1 MAKSSRCAFVVIL
14 VFNNEV
20 ASHRLSVSCFLL
32 PPISILNLVQFL
44 QGSLATN
51 SGEER
56 RVILKRVKYRVQ
68 GAQEMAEMEH
78 LLNVYASSACRK
90 SVAPFLGYIEV
101 QPDQVKGK
109 LTKGLWLV
117 WEAQGLNT
125 LAYYLKRRDCIS
137 ALAED
142 LDVPEDAVL
151 PTVMTQ
157 IFECLIDI
165 HNAGLVHRDIKPANI
180 VFSDSERR
188 FKLIDLGAA
197 ADLRT
202 GTNYS
207 PDKTILDPMY
217 CPPEE
222 YVLPSDAPHLSEKGK
237 VFALAVSPLLWQQHR
252 PDCFDTWNAGIVLL
266 QLGLPFLR
274 TTTALRNW
282 RNTFARCD
290 YDIEEW
296 RMRSGLSAKQT
307 ALLDAND
314 GLGWDLVAGL
324 LRPREVES
332 DGKRGVRF
340 INTGSAP
347 RLTPAAALKHPFFKT
362 ATASG
367 TTSSKMSFGG
377 KLGSL
382 FSFSS
387 SQDED
392 DAQKEE
398 VVSSSS
404 NKRRA
409 GSGSSSSGSSSRGS
423 ASRGTGS
430 GSSKSRGA
438 VILDA
443 STVAGGVGVSTRGGR
458 PASTWNWM
466 KSKLF
471 DLEARLAQ
479 EASETQT
486 QTTIVQQLKK
496 DVAAGKASTAEL
508 EKEESVLLNMRS
520 SLQTSAKELNTLYSS
535 AKGFLSAV
543 VKPGGS
549 AEMKRQQEEEEE
561 KEKAAAAA
569 AEAAAAAQAE
579 SEATLGVSKSVTD
592 AATNAIYSGLKFT
605 GMALNAVSDLAAA
618 AERGVSK
625 AQAEAAAR
633 RAANAAFIDAL
644 QALNPP
650 LSASSTWEEVSKALP
665 KNNEVYA
672 VLTETQKMQA
682 FEVYVDALQ
691 RAQRNAAQRAA
702 IAFTTLL
709 EETVSNSSDSVDSM
723 NYEDFATSAA
733 ARDPRFSGVVS
744 DADRR
749 AAFDAFIAKRRAEE
763 QRILAEIAAEA
774 ERAAARAAAAKEA
787 EAATA
792 AAIATAVA
800 EASSAAVGDVD
811 KTQTPTAAPDV
822 QQLEFLKAEQARLK
836 DEYARMEAKL
846 QEMEKALS
854 VQNLVGSLLDD
865 GSFVEA
871 DEEGNVIFRFA
882 AAAPPAGVA
891 GEKQQ
896 KKNESS
902 SGSAGGVEPTMET
915 AASRDYF

>member
-1 MAKSSRCAFVVIL
+1 M
-14 VFNNEV
+14 
-20 ASHRLSVSCFLL
+20 
-32 PPISILNLVQFL
+32 PFL

-56 RVILKRVKYRVQ
+56 RVILKRVKDRVQ

-90 SVAPFLGYIEV
+90 SVAPFLGYVEV
-101 QPDQVKGK
+101 DRSEVRGK

-117 WEAQGLNT
+117 WESQGLNT
-125 LAYYLKRRDCIS
+125 LAYYLKRRDCIL
-137 ALAED
+137 ALAKD
-142 LDVPEDAVL
+142 LNVAEEAVL
-151 PTVMTQ
+151 PTVMSQ
-157 IFECLIDI
+157 IFECLIDL

-180 VFSDSERR
+180 VFSDAERR

-222 YVLPSDAPHLSEKGK
+222 YVLPTDAPDLSEKNK
-237 VFALAVSPLLWQQHR
+237 LISSLAMSPLLWQQHR
-252 PDCFDTWNAGIVLL
+252 PDCFDTWSTGIVLL

-296 RMRSGLSAKQT
+296 RMRAGLSAKQT

-314 GLGWDLVAGL
+314 GLGWDLVTGL
-324 LRPREVES
+324 LRPRKVER
-332 DGKRGVRF
+332 DGNRGVRF
-340 INTGSAP
+340 INTGDAP
-347 RLTPAAALKHPFFKT
+347 RLSPSAALKHPFFKT
-362 ATASG
+362 AAAAAVGKGSSR
-367 TTSSKMSFGG
+367 TTSNKFSF
-377 KLGSL
+377 GSL

-387 SQDED
+387 SQDG
-392 DAQKEE
+392 KEE
-398 VVSSSS
+398 EEEVAAGVVPNTARITSSKRKTGSTSSSS
-404 NKRRA
+404 
-409 GSGSSSSGSSSRGS
+409 SSSSSSV
-423 ASRGTGS
+423 SRGTGS
-430 GSSKSRGA
+430 RGSGSLSNTFSSSKSRGA
-438 VILDA
+438 VILDS
-443 STVAGGVGVSTRGGR
+443 STVSGGVGVSTRGR
-458 PASTWNWM
+458 SASTWNWM

-486 QTTIVQQLKK
+486 QTTIVQELKK
-496 DVAAGKASTAEL
+496 DVAAGKASKAEL
-508 EKEESVLLNMRS
+508 EKEESALLSMRS

-543 VKPGGS
+543 VKPSGS
-549 AEMKRQQEEEEE
+549 VEKNKQSQEEK
-561 KEKAAAAA
+561 KEVIVVPTPRASLSSS
-569 AEAAAAAQAE
+569 QLNE
-579 SEATLGVSKSVTD
+579 SETSSSDSSDSIGVSKSVTD

-625 AQAEAAAR
+625 AQAEASER

-644 QALNPP
+644 QAVNPP
-650 LSASSTWEEVSKALP
+650 LSEMSTWKEVSAVLP
-665 KNNEVYA
+665 ENETYA
-672 VLTETQKMQA
+672 VLTTTQRMQA
-682 FEVYVDALQ
+682 FEIYVDALQ

-702 IAFTTLL
+702 VAFTALL
-709 EETVSNSSDSVDSM
+709 EESISNNATNRSADM
-723 NYEDFATSAA
+723 NSAISYEDFATSAA
-733 ARDPRFSGVVS
+733 AKDPRFSGVAS

-763 QRILAEIAAEA
+763 QRIVAEIAAEA
-774 ERAAARAAAAKEA
+774 ERAATRAAATGKSTE
-787 EAATA
+787 EATA
-792 AAIATAVA
+792 ATDLPTAIDATT
-800 EASSAAVGDVD
+800 SAAVENEN
-811 KTQTPTAAPDV
+811 KTQDATASATSAAAPDV

-865 GSFVEA
+865 GSVVET

-882 AAAPPAGVA
+882 AAAPPAG
-891 GEKQQ
+891 KY
-896 KKNESS
+896 KN
-902 SGSAGGVEPTMET
+902 SGGIAEPTVET
-915 AASRDYF
+915 AASRDYY

>member
-1 MAKSSRCAFVVIL
+1 M
-14 VFNNEV
+14 
-20 ASHRLSVSCFLL
+20 
-32 PPISILNLVQFL
+32 NLALTLICLHFL

-56 RVILKRVKYRVQ
+56 RVILKRVKDRVQ

-101 QPDQVKGK
+101 DPREVRGK

-125 LAYYLKRRDCIS
+125 LAYYLKRRDCIP
-137 ALAED
+137 ALATD
-142 LDVPEDAVL
+142 LNVAEEAVL

-157 IFECLIDI
+157 IFECLIDL

-180 VFSDSERR
+180 VFSDAERR

-222 YVLPSDAPHLSEKGK
+222 YVLPSDAPDLSEKNK
-237 VFALAVSPLLWQQHR
+237 LFSSLAMSPLLWQQHR
-252 PDCFDTWNAGIVLL
+252 PDCFDTWSAGIILL

-296 RMRSGLSAKQT
+296 RMRAGLSAKQT
-307 ALLDAND
+307 ALLDANE

-332 DGKRGVRF
+332 DGNRGVRF
-340 INTGSAP
+340 INTGAAP
-347 RLTPAAALKHPFFKT
+347 RLTPSAALKHPFFKT
-362 ATASG
+362 AAAGGSLG
-367 TTSSKMSFGG
+367 TTSKFSF
-377 KLGSL
+377 GSL

-387 SQDED
+387 SSQDEGD
-392 DAQKEE
+392 EKEE
-398 VVSSSS
+398 EKVGAVVPGKTNNN
-404 NKRRA
+404 NKRRTS
-409 GSGSSSSGSSSRGS
+409 SGSSSSSSSG
-423 ASRGTGS
+423 SRGNASS
-430 GSSKSRGA
+430 GRSSKSSSSKSRGA
-438 VILDA
+438 VILDS
-443 STVAGGVGVSTRGGR
+443 STVTGGVGVSTRGR
-458 PASTWNWM
+458 SASTWNWM

-486 QTTIVQQLKK
+486 QTTIVQELKK
-496 DVAAGKASTAEL
+496 DVAAGKASKADL
-508 EKEESVLLNMRS
+508 EKEESELLSMRS

-535 AKGFLSAV
+535 AKGFLSAML
-543 VKPGGS
+543 KPGGS
-549 AEMKRQQEEEEE
+549 GEMNRQPEEEQ
-561 KEKAAAAA
+561 KEQKERVLGGAPP
-569 AEAAAAAQAE
+569 QASVSSSQIE
-579 SEATLGVSKSVTD
+579 DSTTDNSFGVSKSVTD

-625 AQAEAAAR
+625 AQAEAAQR
-633 RAANAAFIDAL
+633 RAANSSFINAL
-644 QALNPP
+644 QAVHPP
-650 LSASSTWEEVSKALP
+650 LSATSTWEEVSAALP
-665 KNNEVYA
+665 ENEAYA
-672 VLTETQKMQA
+672 VLTTTQRMQA
-682 FEVYVDALQ
+682 FEIYVDALE

-709 EETVSNSSDSVDSM
+709 EENILSSTTGPDNDIHSAIS
-723 NYEDFATSAA
+723 YGDFATSAA
-733 ARDPRFSGVVS
+733 ASDPRFSGVAS

-749 AAFDAFIAKRRAEE
+749 AAFDAYIAKRRAKE

-774 ERAAARAAAAKEA
+774 ERAASHAAAAKETEEA
-787 EAATA
+787 AAAAATA
-792 AAIATAVA
+792 GDGT
-800 EASSAAVGDVD
+800 SSAAVGQVE
-811 KTQTPTAAPDV
+811 KTQDISDTPTASSSSAPDV

-846 QEMEKALS
+846 QEMEQALS
-854 VQNLVGSLLDD
+854 VQSLVGSLLDD
-865 GSFVEA
+865 GSVVEA

-882 AAAPPAGVA
+882 AAAPPAGVS
-891 GEKQQ
+891 GKQQ
-896 KKNESS
+896 QQQKS
-902 SGSAGGVEPTMET
+902 SGGIAEPTVET
-915 AASRDYF
+915 AASRDYY

>member
-1 MAKSSRCAFVVIL
+1 L
-14 VFNNEV
+14 
-20 ASHRLSVSCFLL
+20 
-32 PPISILNLVQFL
+32 QQ
-44 QGSLATN
+44 QGSLATT

-56 RVILKRVKYRVQ
+56 RVILKRVKDRVQ

-101 QPDQVKGK
+101 DPTEVRGK

-125 LAYYLKRRDCIS
+125 LAYYLKRRDCIA
-137 ALAED
+137 ALAKD
-142 LDVPEDAVL
+142 LEVPEDAVI
-151 PTVMTQ
+151 PTVMQQ
-157 IFECLIDI
+157 IFECLIDL

-180 VFSDSERR
+180 VFSDAERR

-222 YVLPSDAPHLSEKGK
+222 YVLPSDAPNLSEKAGIIS
-237 VFALAVSPLLWQQHR
+237 VAMSPLLWKQHR
-252 PDCFDTWNAGIVLL
+252 PDCFDTWSAGIVLM

-274 TTTALRNW
+274 STTGLRNW

-296 RMRSGLSAKQT
+296 RMRAALSAKQT
-307 ALLDAND
+307 ALLDANE
-314 GLGWDLVAGL
+314 GLGWDLVTNL

-362 ATASG
+362 AAAG
-367 TTSSKMSFGG
+367 AAGTSSKVSFSS

-387 SQDED
+387 SQDEED
-392 DAQKEE
+392 ENTSAAGSNTR
-398 VVSSSS
+398 SSSS
-404 NKRRA
+404 A
-409 GSGSSSSGSSSRGS
+409 PSGSRGTSGSRGS
-423 ASRGTGS
+423 TSREKGS
-430 GSSKSRGA
+430 KGSSSKSRGA
-438 VILDA
+438 VILDS
-443 STVAGGVGVSTRGGR
+443 STVAGGVGVSTRGR

-486 QTTIVQQLKK
+486 QTTVVNRLKQ
-496 DVAAGKASTAEL
+496 DVAAGKASAADL
-508 EKEESVLLNMRS
+508 EKEESALLSMRS

-549 AEMKRQQEEEEE
+549 GEVKLQQAEEED
-561 KEKAAAAA
+561 AN
-569 AEAAAAAQAE
+569 EAAAATAPAAIVASVSSQDGDDTFNSSA
-579 SEATLGVSKSVTD
+579 VSKSMAD
-592 AATNAIYSGLKFT
+592 AATNAIYSSLKFT

-625 AQAEAAAR
+625 AQAEAAQR

-644 QALNPP
+644 QALKPP
-650 LSASSTWEEVSKALP
+650 LSATSTWEDVSKTLQ
-665 KNNEVYA
+665 EGETSYA
-672 VLTETQKMQA
+672 VLTETQRMQA

-691 RAQRNAAQRAA
+691 RAERNAAQRAA
-702 IAFTTLL
+702 VAFTALV
-709 EETVSNSSDSVDSM
+709 EETVSSTMSSGDS
-723 NYEDFATSAA
+723 YADFATSAA
-733 ARDPRFSGVVS
+733 ARDPRFSGVSS

-749 AAFDAFIAKRRAEE
+749 AAFDAFVAKRKAEE

-792 AAIATAVA
+792 KAIAAAVD
-800 EASSAAVGDVD
+800 ESSSAALGDVD
-811 KTQTPTAAPDV
+811 KKQPSASAVTAPDV

-846 QEMEKALS
+846 QEMEQALS
-854 VQNLVGSLLDD
+854 LQNLVGSLLDD
-865 GSFVEA
+865 GSGSVVEA
-871 DEEGNVIFRFA
+871 DEDGNVIFRFA
-882 AAAPPAGVA
+882 AATPPAG
-891 GEKQQ
+891 KQQ
-896 KKNESS
+896 QQQEQVEKNKEKS
-902 SGSAGGVEPTMET
+902 SGGSSGGGVAESIVEN
-915 AASRDYF
+915 AASRDYY